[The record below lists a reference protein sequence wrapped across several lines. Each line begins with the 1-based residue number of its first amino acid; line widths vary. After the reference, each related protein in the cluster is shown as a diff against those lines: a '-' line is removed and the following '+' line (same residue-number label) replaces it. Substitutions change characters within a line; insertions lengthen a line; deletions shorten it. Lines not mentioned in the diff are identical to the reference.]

1 MSPTR
6 KHYKNPQ
13 KAKTTLELERNIA
26 RLMPWTKNRIAEY
39 INAPFDKKS
48 FERVMEFSEPI
59 GNKLET
65 MPNEQ
70 LAHVAVSE
78 CQQGPGG
85 ERYVVLNDEK
95 KLSEELVGKSYKE
108 VKEFL
113 WKKIMTRHY
122 HQTPFDDLQL
132 NRFQRRGKVFKVG
145 DCITIG
151 AGSHEELVFITSID
165 YNKEIIGKTYDG
177 YKLYNYFKDA
187 NYETHEDW
195 RTDRLVKEKW
205 NTFICEFATSLD
217 MTGEYSYEYK
227 GDTINSKD
235 KQYNGPLP
243 VWLFQ
248 AHYET
253 SLFLR

>member
-1 MSPTR
+1 MSPNP

-13 KAKTTLELERNIA
+13 KAKTTMELERNIA

-95 KLSEELVGKSYKE
+95 NSVKNWWENPIKKSRSFFGKKL
-108 VKEFL
+108 
-113 WKKIMTRHY
+113 
-122 HQTPFDDLQL
+122 
-132 NRFQRRGKVFKVG
+132 
-145 DCITIG
+145 
-151 AGSHEELVFITSID
+151 
-165 YNKEIIGKTYDG
+165 
-177 YKLYNYFKDA
+177 
-187 NYETHEDW
+187 
-195 RTDRLVKEKW
+195 
-205 NTFICEFATSLD
+205 
-217 MTGEYSYEYK
+217 
-227 GDTINSKD
+227 
-235 KQYNGPLP
+235 
-243 VWLFQ
+243 
-248 AHYET
+248 
-253 SLFLR
+253 